1 MAGKCKEMSK
11 IKQVIRLYKDGM
23 SKRAIGREL
32 GLYKSTVNKYVGLAE
47 ADPLSLD
54 ELLKLEDPVLEK
66 RLTGGNPAY
75 SDRNLEIMC
84 MIDRHQG
91 NLSDEE
97 LQHGW
102 LANKA
107 LILRKNF
114 ARIKKVVVVRPRFTN
129 WLMLY
134 AA

>member
-1 MAGKCKEMSK
+1 M
-11 IKQVIRLYKDGM
+11 
-23 SKRAIGREL
+23 
-32 GLYKSTVNKYVGLAE
+32 GLYKGTVNKYVGLAE
-47 ADPLSLD
+47 ADPPSPD

-84 MIDRHQG
+84 MIDCHQG

-107 LILRKNF
+107 LILRKIF
-114 ARIKKVVVVRPRFTN
+114 ARIKKIVVVRPRFTN

>member
-1 MAGKCKEMSK
+1 
-11 IKQVIRLYKDGM
+11 
-23 SKRAIGREL
+23 L
-32 GLYKSTVNKYVGLAE
+32 GNEYHQAVYVE
-47 ADPLSLD
+47 
-54 ELLKLEDPVLEK
+54 
-66 RLTGGNPAY
+66 R
-75 SDRNLEIMC
+75 
-84 MIDRHQG
+84 
-91 NLSDEE
+91 LSDEE

-107 LILRKNF
+107 LILRKIF